1 MTPEQP
7 RLTIV
12 PLTQREAAA
21 FIAEHHRHHPP
32 SRGDVFRLGVADDAG
47 VIRGVAMVGRPVAR
61 HMDDGLTLEV
71 TRVATDGC
79 PNACSALYGAA
90 RRAAMAL
97 GWRRLITYTLAT
109 ESGASL
115 RGAGWKVIAE
125 RPARSWAD
133 ASIARPRVDT
143 NQVTGQ
149 AKILWDSGVKR

>member
-1 MTPEQP
+1 MTGQP

-21 FIAEHHRHHPP
+21 FIREHHRHHPP
-32 SRGDVFRLGVADDAG
+32 SRGDVFRIGVADETG
-47 VIRGVAMVGRPVAR
+47 RVRGVAMVGRPVAR
-61 HMDDGLTLEV
+61 HMADGLTLEV

-90 RRAAMAL
+90 KRAALAL
-97 GWRRLITYTLAT
+97 GWRRLITYTLAS

-115 RGAGWKVIAE
+115 RGAGWRVLAE

-133 ASIARPRVDT
+133 SSIARPRVDT
-143 NQVTGQ
+143 NTATGQ
-149 AKILWDSGVKR
+149 TKILWEAAA